1 MSGRDFPCWSAMLTC
16 CSSRP
21 GGQRDDQLIAL
32 VRACV
37 RVACVLAL
45 LTPEKFW
52 ARGPLGPPR
61 SAHRETARCGGP
73 AIAVGPAL
81 PTHLVV
87 LTGLGVGTSLP
98 VMQPE
103 ATSPRFG
110 HAQIVLTAQRI
121 WEVVGAELIAKNSG
135 LRVRVGPPVPRGFSP
150 RRPCRLRGQAEQSLL
165 LSRSRKFWAGG
176 RVRPAGC
183 AFIDPSSL
191 IGFI

>member
-1 MSGRDFPCWSAMLTC
+1 M
-16 CSSRP
+16 
-21 GGQRDDQLIAL
+21 
-32 VRACV
+32 
-37 RVACVLAL
+37 

-135 LRVRVGPPVPRGFSP
+135 LRVRVGPPVPQRIFAATP
-150 RRPCRLRGQAEQSLL
+150 VQAA
-165 LSRSRKFWAGG
+165 WAGG
-176 RVRPAGC
+176 AVFVAVQVKKILGWGASAASRLRVH
-183 AFIDPSSL
+183 
-191 IGFI
+191 